1 MASVSLVGQQP
12 GPHSR
17 LDSEPQILYLK
28 LSSSKTKSGF
38 PRKSSWD
45 KMVFMSGGDTQE
57 EPRNQHPLSRGPG
70 GGGAAAEGRRMSR
83 ERCGAPA
90 VSEAPRSP
98 EQSGERGSDGVTAG
112 TRLPTDAGSDVK
124 KGASHRRTDSLKE
137 TKHKRSHRQ
146 RDSPHQRRNCRSG
159 DSGQEFRGL
168 TRGRTGVVKL
178 ARTEPHRREAWSI
191 FPREMDPRVRTERGE
206 GHRFES
212 KPVKQD
218 WCDACSHQITAQ
230 ALKCQNC
237 SYTCHLECE
246 SQVQLDCNQRDRQP
260 GETRSPTNLCTRPHH
275 KQSEKKEEEA
285 GGTPALSEEEVHAR
299 IEEYNA
305 QVSNHGMNL
314 ASDGSY
320 TGFVQVHLRLSR
332 PVTVQAVEKAGSE
345 GGFSHS
351 LVPSEEQ
358 EETDCGPTEKR
369 TSFYLPQNYITHLH
383 ISSLNTTEEVI
394 KGLLKKFEVKD
405 NPRKFALYKQTH
417 RNGQDLFQKLPLT
430 ERPLPLRLIAGPDTE
445 QLSFV
450 FKENETEEVEWHA
463 FSIPELQNFLI
474 ILGKEESERI
484 RAVEQKYTL
493 YREKLQQALQQ
504 HDP

>member
-230 ALKCQNC
+230 ALKCQ
-237 SYTCHLECE
+237 SKDE
-246 SQVQLDCNQRDRQP
+246 S
-260 GETRSPTNLCTRPHH
+260 
-275 KQSEKKEEEA
+275 
-285 GGTPALSEEEVHAR
+285 
-299 IEEYNA
+299 
-305 QVSNHGMNL
+305 
-314 ASDGSY
+314 
-320 TGFVQVHLRLSR
+320 
-332 PVTVQAVEKAGSE
+332 
-345 GGFSHS
+345 
-351 LVPSEEQ
+351 
-358 EETDCGPTEKR
+358 
-369 TSFYLPQNYITHLH
+369 
-383 ISSLNTTEEVI
+383 
-394 KGLLKKFEVKD
+394 
-405 NPRKFALYKQTH
+405 
-417 RNGQDLFQKLPLT
+417 
-430 ERPLPLRLIAGPDTE
+430 
-445 QLSFV
+445 
-450 FKENETEEVEWHA
+450 
-463 FSIPELQNFLI
+463 
-474 ILGKEESERI
+474 
-484 RAVEQKYTL
+484 
-493 YREKLQQALQQ
+493 
-504 HDP
+504 

>member
-12 GPHSR
+12 GPHR
-17 LDSEPQILYLK
+17 LDSDTQILYLK
-28 LSSSKTKSGF
+28 LSSSKSKGGF
-38 PRKSSWD
+38 PRKSSWE
-45 KMVFMSGGDTQE
+45 KMVYMNGGGDTQE
-57 EPRNQHPLSRGPG
+57 EPRTLSPPTAG
-70 GGGAAAEGRRMSR
+70 GRRMPG
-83 ERCGAPA
+83 ERCGTPA
-90 VSEAPRSP
+90 VRDAPRSP
-98 EQSGERGSDGVTAG
+98 ERSSDGVTAG
-112 TRLPTDAGSDVK
+112 TRVHTDVK
-124 KGASHRRTDSLKE
+124 AASNHRRDSLKE
-137 TKHKRSHRQ
+137 PGTGAMPKHRRSHRH
-146 RDSPHQRRNCRSG
+146 RDSPQQRRNCRNG
-159 DSGQEFRGL
+159 DCEHPSRGLPLERL

-191 FPREMDPRVRTERGE
+191 FPQEMDPRVRTERGE
-206 GHRFES
+206 GHRFET

-218 WCDACSHQITAQ
+218 WCDACSNQITAQ

-260 GETRSPTNLCTRPHH
+260 GETQSPTNHCTRPQHRNV
-275 KQSEKKEEEA
+275 KKEEDA
-285 GGTPALSEEEVHAR
+285 GGTPALSEEEVHAK
-299 IEEYNA
+299 IEEYNT

-314 ASDGSY
+314 AADGSY
-320 TGFVQVHLRLSR
+320 TGFIQVHLRLSR

-351 LVPSEEQ
+351 LVPSDEQ

-369 TSFYLPQNYITHLH
+369 TSFYLPQNYLTHLH
-383 ISSLNTTEEVI
+383 ISSQNTTEEVI

-417 RNGQDLFQKLPLT
+417 RDGQDLFQKLPLT

-445 QLSFV
+445 RLSFV

-463 FSIPELQNFLI
+463 FSVPELQNFLV
-474 ILGKEESERI
+474 ILEKEELERI
-484 RAVEQKYTL
+484 RAVQQKYTL